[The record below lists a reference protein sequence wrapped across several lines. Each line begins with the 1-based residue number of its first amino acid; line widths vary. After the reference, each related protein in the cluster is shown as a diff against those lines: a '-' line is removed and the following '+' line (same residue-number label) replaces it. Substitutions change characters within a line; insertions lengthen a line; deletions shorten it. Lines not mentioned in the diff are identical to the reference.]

1 MNAMKSVVS
10 ASFCLAATL
19 AAGVAGAESRT
30 VGDVDGLFAAVADA
44 SVVEVVLTAK
54 TYEIAEPLRLKRA
67 VTVRSES
74 GVPED
79 VIIHQT
85 TTSVNTSS
93 DETGQLGRCFYID
106 HAQAFVSG
114 LTIENGN
121 CSDNSNG
128 RAGGNVFI
136 TANGGTV
143 SNCVIRNG
151 RGLSNWGSGGGG
163 VVSVQKGRVLNCT
176 IAGNKSDFSCA
187 CAPDGRVVAVLVNW
201 TRKPQP
207 YELKTPD
214 LTIWGTLSPRGW
226 QCVERAK

>member
-121 CSDNSNG
+121 CSDNRNG

-163 VVSVQKGRVLNCT
+163 VGMYGGSSRT
-176 IAGNKSDFSCA
+176 ASFPITRRTRTRE
-187 CAPDGRVVAVLVNW
+187 APERTWTAARSRTRSSPAMRSTVAALR
-201 TRKPQP
+201 TTAA
-207 YELKTPD
+207 L
-214 LTIWGTLSPRGW
+214 
-226 QCVERAK
+226 

>member
-1 MNAMKSVVS
+1 MKSVVS

-121 CSDNSNG
+121 CSDNSKG
-128 RAGGNVFI
+128 RAGGGGVGMYRGLVTHCVISNNASHTNKGGAGAYVDGGTLANSLVTGNAF
-136 TANGGTV
+136 NGGGA
-143 SNCVIRNG
+143 SDN
-151 RGLSNWGSGGGG
+151 GG
-163 VVSVQKGRVLNCT
+163 VVSVRR
-176 IAGNKSDFSCA
+176 AGSSTA
-187 CAPDGRVVAVLVNW
+187 R
-201 TRKPQP
+201 
-207 YELKTPD
+207 
-214 LTIWGTLSPRGW
+214 S
-226 QCVERAK
+226 RATTCRIPARA